1 MTWKDLP
8 NRARECLER
17 LNGAGYAAYPVGGCV
32 RDLLLGR
39 EPGDVD
45 ICTAAHPEAVMALF
59 SNAVPT
65 GIAHGTVTVPT
76 PDGNVEITTFRRDG
90 EYADARHP
98 DHVSF
103 DAGLREDLSRR
114 DFTVNAMAL
123 SREGEVIDPFGGRE
137 DLKKGIIRCVGDPDK
152 RFSEDALRMLRGVRF
167 AAQLGF
173 TIEETTRAA
182 MGRNAPLAARVS
194 GERIKAEL
202 EKTLLSERPELAG
215 EMASLGLLAHLYEFP
230 QGCDLSHLA
239 ALPATPE
246 ERWRGFCAATGFPI
260 TALPVERKLRRAVE
274 HPEAGIIPTLA
285 LSPKDLM
292 ALGLSGSAIS
302 TAQKRLA
309 LHVLEHPGDN
319 TPARLKALLEEPDP
333 CAREHMNG

>member
-1 MTWKDLP
+1 MTWQDLP
-8 NRARECLER
+8 DGARACLER
-17 LNGAGYAAYPVGGCV
+17 LEGAGYAAYPVGGCV

-39 EPGDVD
+39 IPGDVD
-45 ICTAAHPEAVMALF
+45 LCTAAHPEAVMSLF
-59 SNAVPT
+59 PNAVPT

-98 DHVSF
+98 DSVSF

-123 SREGEVIDPFGGRE
+123 TREGEVIDPFGGRE
-137 DLKKGIIRCVGDPDK
+137 ELKKGIIRCVGDPDK

-173 TIEETTRAA
+173 EIGENTRAA
-182 MGRNAPLAARVS
+182 MGRNAPLTARVS

-202 EKTLLSERPELAG
+202 EKTLISKRPEMVG
-215 EMASLGLLAHLYEFP
+215 EMIALGLLAHLYDFP
-230 QGCDLSHLA
+230 QGYDLSHLA
-239 ALPATPE
+239 ALPATAE

-260 TALPVERKLRRAVE
+260 TALPVERKIRRAVE
-274 HPEAGIIPTLA
+274 HPEAGVIPILA
-285 LSPKDLM
+285 LTPRDLM
-292 ALGLSGSAIS
+292 ALGLSGPAIS
-302 TAQKRLA
+302 AAQKKLA
-309 LHVLEHPGDN
+309 LHVLAHPGDN
-319 TPARLKALLEEPDP
+319 TPEKLRKLL
-333 CAREHMNG
+333 